1 MGTFV
6 ILYRTDCILRVSV
19 TPWRLKWPVNARG
32 PHLGQGRAHPT
43 HLDALLGRRSGAKEE
58 GKVREPMERQH

>member
-1 MGTFV
+1 MGTLV

-19 TPWRLKWPVNARG
+19 TPWRLKWPVSARG
-32 PHLGQGRAHPT
+32 PHLGQGRAHP
-43 HLDALLGRRSGAKEE
+43 DALLGRRSGAKEA